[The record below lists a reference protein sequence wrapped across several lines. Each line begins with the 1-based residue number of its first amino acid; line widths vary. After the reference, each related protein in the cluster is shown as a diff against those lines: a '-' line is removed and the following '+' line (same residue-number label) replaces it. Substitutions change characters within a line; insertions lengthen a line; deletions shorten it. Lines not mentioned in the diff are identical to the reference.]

1 MVAASIVHHSAAP
14 ANRGRYHGIWSMTPV
29 VASVV
34 VPIMASYGPIHGA
47 HLLAAVVVG
56 SAGAALCLPLARAL
70 RDDPQCNDDGLT
82 VRSPGMC

>member
-34 VPIMASYGPIHGA
+34 VPSMASYGPIHGA

-70 RDDPQCNDDGLT
+70 RRPTPSAMTTD
-82 VRSPGMC
+82 

>member
-1 MVAASIVHHSAAP
+1 
-14 ANRGRYHGIWSMTPV
+14 MTPV

-56 SAGAALCLPLARAL
+56 SVGAALCLPLARAL
-70 RDDPQCNDDGLT
+70 RRPTPSAMTTD
-82 VRSPGMC
+82 